1 MGFGPPPV
9 SPFVYS
15 ARDFAGHTITVTID
29 YDNNTR
35 VILGGLVERDTDC
48 LYVKVYIGTGG
59 DGRPDSTTHKFN
71 AQSGSHAI
79 NAAVLAAIGITT
91 IEDIL
96 NSQITVGP

>member
-1 MGFGPPPV
+1 MVKEPPV
-9 SPFVYS
+9 SPFVYQ
-15 ARDFAGHTITVTID
+15 ARDYLDRLLTVTID

-35 VILGGLVERDTDC
+35 AILGGLVVRDPAC
-48 LYVKVYIGTGG
+48 LYVNVYIGVGV

-71 AQSGSHAI
+71 AQSGSHPI
-79 NAAVLAAIGITT
+79 NAATLAAIGITT